1 MSETLLTSFTA
12 IKKEERVCKCCG
24 ETFYE
29 YLYIDKEFCNRCYPI
44 VVRVVF
50 DKDNG
55 NLTCS
60 QVKDK
65 IRKELGMEK

>member
-1 MSETLLTSFTA
+1 MSETSLISLTTT
-12 IKKEERVCKCCG
+12 KKEERVCICCG

-29 YLYIDKEFCNRCYPI
+29 YPYIDKEFCNKCYP
-44 VVRVVF
+44 VVIRNVF
-50 DKDNG
+50 NKDNG